1 MRRLAALAESGAL
14 PDAIETFKAL
24 LIKHLPDARTFAG
37 NDYVQVIENQ
47 DTPENI
53 VIIEIWQTRQ
63 HFEKYQGKGVR
74 SLAQPVT
81 AVLQPVQVRSWY
93 PSGDAV

>member
-63 HFEKYQGKGVR
+63 HFVHGIHGMRNTKVKG
-74 SLAQPVT
+74 SDL
-81 AVLQPVQVRSWY
+81 
-93 PSGDAV
+93 